1 MFKNL
6 AIGVL
11 MVVYLYTLTFD
22 IFLNQKIRIPTP
34 LFSAVPLIVLFGS
47 FKQNKLLYGREFI
60 YIGLGLFLY
69 YVLGMAD
76 IKSFYVNLI
85 IIVVCGMYFNFY
97 VRKNRQ
103 RFNYS
108 VLIFILLLLLSSIVM
123 LLNHKLGPAID
134 LLRVTLL
141 GREIEQSPS
150 GIAAS
155 IFTFGY
161 QVAAFSTFAFLYT
174 MKYRWPFY
182 LQAVVLSLCLI
193 FIYFGMQRSAVVT
206 FVVTVLLFLVV
217 YYRSK
222 AIFAVGVLSVVGFL
236 LFNFINT
243 QQANSSTQY
252 DNVFAKNERKS
263 GENRSALVTENLEIY
278 GNYPYGLIF
287 YGKSWSDVTRNS
299 HIFGNG
305 LTSHNAYLMFITY
318 LGPFLGVAILLCI
331 FYRPVQAFLKAI
343 SDIKGRQSAM
353 LICLSFALLAVSINS
368 LFHNGWLLDGNGPT
382 VFLFFATLH
391 RSLMDDL

>member
-1 MFKNL
+1 M
-6 AIGVL
+6 VL
-11 MVVYLYTLTFD
+11 YLYTLSFD

-34 LFSAVPLIVLFGS
+34 LFSAIPLIVLFGS
-47 FKQNKLLYGREFI
+47 FKGNKLLYLREFI
-60 YIGLGLFLY
+60 FVGLGLFLF
-69 YVLGMAD
+69 YVLGQAD
-76 IKSFYVNLI
+76 IKSFYVNLFVI
-85 IIVVCGMYFNFY
+85 IICGLYFNYF
-97 VRKNRQ
+97 VRSNSR
-103 RFNYS
+103 RFNYT
-108 VLIFILLLLLSSIVM
+108 VLIFVLLLLFSSVVM
-123 LLNHKLGPAID
+123 LLNHQLGPAID
-134 LLRVTLL
+134 LLRAQLI

-161 QVAAFSTFAFLYT
+161 QVAALTTFAFLYT
-174 MKYRWPFY
+174 MKFRWPFY
-182 LQAVVLSLCLI
+182 LQVVVLGFCLI

-206 FVVTVLLFLVV
+206 FVFTVLLFLIF
-217 YYRSK
+217 YYKSK
-222 AIFAVGVLSVVGFL
+222 AIFVVGVLSVVGFL

-263 GENRSALVTENLEIY
+263 GENRSSLVTENLEIY

-318 LGPFLGVAILLCI
+318 LGPFLGVALLISI
-331 FYRPVQAFLKAI
+331 FYRPIKAFLMAV
-343 SDIKGRQSAM
+343 SDVRDEENAM

-391 RSLMDDL
+391 RSKMNDIQ